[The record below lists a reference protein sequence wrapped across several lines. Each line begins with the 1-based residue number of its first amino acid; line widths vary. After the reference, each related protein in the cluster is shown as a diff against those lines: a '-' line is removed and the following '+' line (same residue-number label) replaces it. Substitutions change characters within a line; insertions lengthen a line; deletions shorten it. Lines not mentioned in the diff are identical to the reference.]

1 MKLKTSPSL
10 LACDFLHLAD
20 EVKRAEESGC
30 DMLHCDVMDGM
41 YVPNISFGFDIIS
54 KIHSITSL
62 PLDVHMMTAAPQKY
76 IDVLHKAG
84 AASITIHHDVMPKE
98 ELIETLKYIHS
109 LGMKAAISLKPAY
122 PASDAF
128 DFVPYCDMILV
139 MTVEPGFGGQRFMDS
154 QCPKIKE
161 IREYLDK
168 NKPECEIQVDGGI
181 GEFSIAD
188 SAKAGANVFVIGTA
202 SFRAEN
208 MKEALET
215 LCSIAEK
222 AAENR

>member
-1 MKLKTSPSL
+1 MKIKTSPSL

-20 EVKRAEESGC
+20 EVKRAEDSGC

-41 YVPNISFGFDIIS
+41 YVPNISFGFDIIG

-76 IDVLHKAG
+76 IDVLRDAG
-84 AASITIHHDVMPKE
+84 ASSVTIHHDVMPKE
-98 ELIETLKYIHS
+98 ELIETLKYIKS
-109 LGMKAAISLKPAY
+109 LGMKAAVSLKPAY

-139 MTVEPGFGGQRFMDS
+139 MTVEPGFGGQKFMTS
-154 QCPKIKE
+154 MLPKIKE
-161 IREYLDK
+161 LREYLNVNNPGCD
-168 NKPECEIQVDGGI
+168 IQVDGGV
-181 GEFSIAD
+181 GETTVAD
-188 SAKAGANVFVIGTA
+188 CAAAGANVFVVGTA

-208 MKEALET
+208 MKNAIT
-215 LCSIAEK
+215 TITDIAEK
-222 AAENR
+222 AYKD